1 MKKGMRIAVAV
12 MAAAFSMTVLAGCG
26 KSETK
31 TAETTAA
38 AASDEKKDLRE
49 VNVVLDW
56 YPNAIHTFIYTAIE
70 RGYYAEEGLDVKVRF
85 PANANDALALV
96 AAGKAEIGMYYK
108 PVRSCRKDSWIRRN
122 SSQ

>member
-1 MKKGMRIAVAV
+1 MKKGMRIAAAV

-38 AASDEKKDLRE
+38 ASADNSSAAETTAASGEKKDLRE

-70 RGYYAEEGLDVKVRF
+70 RGYYAEEGLDVKVR
-85 PANANDALALV
+85 
-96 AAGKAEIGMYYK
+96 
-108 PVRSCRKDSWIRRN
+108 SCRCRQGGDRN
-122 SSQ
+122 VL